1 MFKKWCLFVSFLL
14 ASSVLLSPTS
24 IAAEPDPVLVS
35 LQHELNELEAHPSL
49 RGLASAERILAKQAL
64 QAVEAGSRR
73 QQPHL
78 IEVAK
83 AKVALAR
90 AAAEAAHAAQQH
102 DELMQE
108 RDRLKLALANKE
120 AEEARLEAERLRL
133 QTLAQ
138 AEEFERTQMAMA
150 QAQAERED
158 VLATVK
164 AARKEA
170 KQARN
175 VASVRN
181 QEAKLA
187 KMEAE
192 LAMSLLQSS
201 LDAGEA
207 FLIPGDAFASGKA
220 TLSGEAGGVL
230 DKAAAFL
237 QGSSRSV
244 VVEGHTDSQGN
255 DARNKTLSK
264 KRAQAVVDALVAR
277 GVDVARLSAVG
288 RGESEPI
295 ALNSTAQGRAKNR
308 RVLLLLK

>member
-1 MFKKWCLFVSFLL
+1 MFRYVWLVVLL
-14 ASSVLLSPTS
+14 AVSGVLVSPELL
-24 IAAEPDPVLVS
+24 AAEPNSELMA
-35 LQHELNELEAHPSL
+35 LQNELNDLEAHPSL
-49 RGLASAERILAKQAL
+49 RGLASAERILAKQAV
-64 QAVEAGSRR
+64 QAVEEGKRR
-73 QQPHL
+73 QRPHL
-78 IEVAK
+78 IKLAK

-90 AAAEAAHAAQQH
+90 AAAEAAHAAQQQK
-102 DELMQE
+102 ELVQE
-108 RDRLKLALANKE
+108 RDRLKLALAQKE
-120 AEEARLEAERLRL
+120 AEQARLEAERLRL

-164 AARKEA
+164 AARQEA

-181 QEAKLA
+181 QENELA

-207 FLIPGDAFASGKA
+207 FVIPGDVFASGKA
-220 TLSGEAGGVL
+220 TLSSAADVVL
-230 DKAAAFL
+230 DDAVNFL
-237 QGSSRSV
+237 QASNRAA
-244 VVEGHTDSQGN
+244 VVEGHTDAQGN
-255 DARNKTLSK
+255 DASNRALSQ

-277 GVDVARLSAVG
+277 GVSAARLSAVG
-288 RGESEPI
+288 RGEGEPI